1 MNIQENVKKVLKFSE
16 AVSIGLFLRLI
27 SSRERFTAMKQF
39 NQLICPV
46 SSERV
51 DENRVRVTALGVI
64 LMMGAY
70 FWTGNVIFPAIVA
83 LDFYIRAFTRLPYS
97 PISWLAY
104 HFVKR
109 MGTQALWIDKA
120 PKIFAARIGLLLTL
134 ITTAAAILGW
144 SLSAYLAGSTLV
156 VFAFLECGLNFC
168 AGCWVYTYVVFPLV
182 RRGEK

>member
-1 MNIQENVKKVLKFSE
+1 MNIQENVKMVLKINE
-16 AVSIGLFLRLI
+16 AVRIGPSLRLI
-27 SSRERFTAMKQF
+27 SSQERFTAMKQF

-46 SSERV
+46 SPERV

-70 FWTGNVIFPAIVA
+70 FWTGMVIFPALVA

-97 PISWLAY
+97 PISWLASL
-104 HFVKR
+104 FVKQ
-109 MGTQALWIDKA
+109 MGTQPIWIDKA

-134 ITTAAAILGW
+134 VTSAAAFLGW
-144 SLSAYLAGSTLV
+144 SLTAYLAGSTLV

-168 AGCWVYTYVVFPLV
+168 AGCWLYTFVVYPLV
-182 RRGEK
+182 RKGE